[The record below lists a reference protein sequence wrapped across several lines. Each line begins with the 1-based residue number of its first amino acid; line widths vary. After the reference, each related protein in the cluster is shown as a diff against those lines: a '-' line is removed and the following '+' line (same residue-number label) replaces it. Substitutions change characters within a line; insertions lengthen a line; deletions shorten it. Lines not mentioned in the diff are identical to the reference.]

1 MIDTRKLG
9 GLAVS
14 DICLGTMTF
23 GKDTPKDE
31 ALAQM
36 DRAIA
41 AASAFADLTE
51 ETVRG

>member
-1 MIDTRKLG
+1 MPTDDSPLQAAADTASDVVEQATD
-9 GLAVS
+9 AV
-14 DICLGTMTF
+14 
-23 GKDTPKDE
+23 
-31 ALAQM
+31 